1 MHVRCE
7 CGGGGLNATGMDR
20 WGCQVRKGA
29 GAESGPGPADQ
40 WS

>member
-1 MHVRCE
+1 MPQ
-7 CGGGGLNATGMDR
+7 GWTGK
-20 WGCQVRKGA
+20 GCQVRRGA